1 MRRKRLR
8 RGGTNAA
15 DARAFDFVGIEAVQ
29 ADVNGERLSDVR
41 AAPTAADSEDDDLSN
56 EMPAMHLR
64 ETHCP
69 LPCEAGWRRAAV
81 RAAAAPAPRHRG
93 TEAPRLRGSEAQRLR
108 GSEAQRLSR

>member
-1 MRRKRLR
+1 M
-8 RGGTNAA
+8 
-15 DARAFDFVGIEAVQ
+15 Q

-64 ETHCP
+64 ETHFP

-81 RAAAAPAPRHRG
+81 RAAAAPAPR
-93 TEAPRLRGSEAQRLR
+93 LRGSEAQRLR
-108 GSEAQRLSR
+108 GSAGEAA